1 MVNLIYIL
9 PTALRR
15 HVTFPSYFLEVR
27 GGRAEGR
34 EGPGQR
40 GGQEAPRPGQLGAQD
55 VAWRVREDGQLQ
67 HEGQ

>member
-34 EGPGQR
+34 EGAGQR
-40 GGQEAPRPGQLGAQD
+40 GGQEAPRPRQLRAQD
-55 VAWRVREDGQLQ
+55 VAR
-67 HEGQ
+67 